1 MIKKFI
7 LRDCVFNFTLH
18 LILTGYLYVFK
29 TITRN
34 EFFTKAYLSSKFMYF
49 LSFQIKE
56 LMYKSEK
63 L

>member
-7 LRDCVFNFTLH
+7 LRDCVLNFTLH
-18 LILTGYLYVFK
+18 LILLGYLYVFK

-34 EFFTKAYLSSKFMYF
+34 EFFIKTYLLRKLMYF

-56 LMYKSEK
+56 LMYKSDK